1 MRAAGI
7 LMIVIGLVLVI
18 APLGV
23 AASMGAAFVQG
34 QSPAMVALYGLLVVM
49 GAALIVVGKQT
60 AFPKS

>member
-1 MRAAGI
+1 M
-7 LMIVIGLVLVI
+7 MVIGLVLVI

-34 QSPAMVALYGLLVVM
+34 QSPAMVALYGLLVVI

-60 AFPKS
+60 AFPRT

>member
-7 LMIVIGLVLVI
+7 LMMVIGLVLVI

-34 QSPAMVALYGLLVVM
+34 QSAAMLALYGLLVVM

-60 AFPKS
+60 AFPKR

>member
-7 LMIVIGLVLVI
+7 LMMVIGVVLVI
-18 APLGV
+18 APLTV
-23 AASMGAAFVQG
+23 AALMGAAFVQD

-60 AFPKS
+60 AFPKP

>member
-7 LMIVIGLVLVI
+7 LMMVIGLVLVI

-23 AASMGAAFVQG
+23 AASVGATFVQG
-34 QSPAMVALYGLLVVM
+34 QSPAMLALYGLLVVM

-60 AFPKS
+60 AFPKP